1 MSTRAAAA
9 AEDDVPETTR
19 ASPPLRV
26 RALRV
31 RSVVGLAYD
40 EIRTMIV
47 EGGLEPGARL
57 GQGELAERL
66 GISRGSVREA
76 LRRLAGDGLVE
87 FEVNRGFFVADL
99 GLDAVLERLEARLLF
114 EPAVA
119 RLAAARR
126 TEADLEAMRTAIAAE
141 ESAQTADEVHDAS
154 RAFHRAIAAAGR
166 NDAFLRIFDSLWI
179 PDVGRRLLARRR
191 ASAGWQH
198 DDVAE
203 HRELLA
209 AVERG
214 EGRRAEELMGEHV
227 ASAVRHWSPPE

>member
-1 MSTRAAAA
+1 MSTIA
-9 AEDDVPETTR
+9 TTNEGSGGDGAR
-19 ASPPLRV
+19 RMRV
-26 RALRV
+26 LQV

-47 EGGLEPGARL
+47 EGPLEPGARL
-57 GQGELAERL
+57 GQGELADRL

-76 LRRLAGDGLVE
+76 LRRLTGDGFVE

-119 RLAAARR
+119 RLATARR
-126 TEADLEAMRTAIAAE
+126 TEDDLEAMRAAVE
-141 ESAQTADEVHDAS
+141 AEKRAGTPAEVHDAS
-154 RAFHRAIAAAGR
+154 RAFHRAVAMAGH
-166 NDAFLRIFDSLWI
+166 NEAFVRIFDSLWI
-179 PDVGRRLLARRR
+179 ADVGRRLLARRST
-191 ASAGWQH
+191 SAGWQH

-214 EGRRAEELMGEHV
+214 QGRRAEELMREHV
-227 ASAVRHWSPPE
+227 ASAVRHWSH

>member
-1 MSTRAAAA
+1 MSTTDSTREAPAA
-9 AEDDVPETTR
+9 R
-19 ASPPLRV
+19 GSLQV
-26 RALRV
+26 RTLRV

-47 EGGLEPGARL
+47 DGPLHPGARL
-57 GQGELAERL
+57 GQGELADRL

-76 LRRLAGDGLVE
+76 LRRLAGDGFVE

-99 GLDAVLERLEARLLF
+99 GLDAVLQRLEARLLF

-119 RLAAARR
+119 RIAAARR
-126 TEADLEAMRTAIAAE
+126 TDADIDSMLAAIDAEEAAE
-141 ESAQTADEVHDAS
+141 TPTEVHDAS
-154 RAFHRAIAAAGR
+154 RAFHRALVAAGR
-166 NDAFLRIFDSLWI
+166 NEAFLRIFDSLWI

-191 ASAGWQH
+191 TAAAWQH
-198 DDVAE
+198 DDVAA

-214 EGRRAEELMGEHV
+214 QGRQAEELMREHV
-227 ASAVRHWSPPE
+227 ASAVRHWSH